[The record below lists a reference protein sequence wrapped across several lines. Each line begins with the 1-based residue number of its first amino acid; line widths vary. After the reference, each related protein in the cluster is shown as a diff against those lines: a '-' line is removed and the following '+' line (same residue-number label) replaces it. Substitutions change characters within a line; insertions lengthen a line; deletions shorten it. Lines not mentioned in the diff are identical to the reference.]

1 MHLIIRTDGRTQR
14 VTESC
19 PRADRTTAWLSLG
32 VTGSMGTG
40 FTEEQT
46 LPIVAP
52 KMSHSEPTFT
62 LWIGEPS
69 LHGVGLRN
77 IPAAL
82 LGAQWG
88 IPARVLCGPVV
99 VTCDG
104 SQSSA
109 YVENLRWKYVEAVV
123 EDITRA
129 IHGLPTLHQ
138 PQPGLWR
145 EVVSLTAAVL
155 RAAPRPEVGDL
166 TGEAAINY
174 LIETDP
180 IDLSNGDDA

>member
-19 PRADRTTAWLSLG
+19 ARPDRTTAWMSLG
-32 VTGSMGTG
+32 MSGTMGLG

-52 KMSHSEPTFT
+52 RSGPSEPTFT

-69 LHGVGLRN
+69 LRGAGLRN

-109 YVENLRWKYVEAVV
+109 YVEDLRWKYVEAVV

-145 EVVSLTAAVL
+145 EAVGLTAAVL

-166 TGEAAINY
+166 TGEAAVNY
-174 LIETDP
+174 LIEADP
-180 IDLSNGDDA
+180 IDLSGGGDE